1 MTTIAATLGAGSGID
16 TKALVDALVSAEQT
30 PRATALKA
38 RSDTIDAKIS
48 GLAQIKSGLDALV
61 SALATRTAGGALGP
75 LPASGDA
82 TLMTASAIRGATPDL
97 QPTAIDIQA
106 LATGETL
113 VSGALAAGT
122 APVGT
127 GMLTLRLGTMT
138 DDGQGGFSFS
148 GGSAAPID
156 ITITPANN
164 TLAGLRDAI
173 NAAQP
178 AGAGKV
184 MASIINDGSG
194 ARLVL
199 KGGTGAASAF
209 ILTAAPDDGAAPG
222 DGLTRFVHMPG
233 TSTMTRAATA
243 GDARVSVDGV
253 VVTRATNSIRDLIP
267 GVLIDLHKT
276 GTVTL
281 GVSRDPS
288 GLKTAV
294 GDIVSAVNALQ
305 SLAGDLS
312 KGASAT
318 DPAGALVGDA
328 SIRSLHGK
336 LLGLI
341 STPVAIGTTGTTA
354 RLADLGIATARD
366 GTLSIDDTKLSAA
379 IAADPDAV
387 EALLVS
393 LTGSGLSGK
402 PKGALAQIQSDFAAA
417 TGSNG
422 GATARLTQ
430 QKTRIT
436 TDQAA
441 LTGRM
446 DSLRLHLTQQYAA
459 MEKAVAAFK
468 STQDFMTQ
476 QIKAWN
482 QTTN

>member
-1 MTTIAATLGAGSGID
+1 
-16 TKALVDALVSAEQT
+16 
-30 PRATALKA
+30 
-38 RSDTIDAKIS
+38 
-48 GLAQIKSGLDALV
+48 
-61 SALATRTAGGALGP
+61 
-75 LPASGDA
+75 
-82 TLMTASAIRGATPDL
+82 MTASATAGATPNL

-113 VSGALAAGT
+113 VSGALASGT

-127 GMLTLRLGTMT
+127 GVLTLRLGTMT

-148 GGSAAPID
+148 GGAGDPID
-156 ITITPANN
+156 ITITSANN

-178 AGAGKV
+178 AGASKV
-184 MASIINDGSG
+184 VASIINDGSG

-209 ILTAAPDDGAAPG
+209 ILTAAPDDGAAAG

-243 GDARVSVDGV
+243 GDARVAVDGV
-253 VVTRATNSIRDLIP
+253 VVTRATNTIRDLIP
-267 GVLIDLHKT
+267 GVSIDLHKT

-294 GDIVSAVNALQ
+294 SDIVSAVNALQ
-305 SLAGDLS
+305 SLAADLS

-341 STPVAIGTTGTTA
+341 STPVAVGSTTA
-354 RLADLGIATARD
+354 RLADLGISTARD
-366 GTLSIDDTKLSAA
+366 GTLSLDDTKLSAA
-379 IAADPDAV
+379 IATDPDAV

-402 PKGALAQIQSDFAAA
+402 PKGALAKIQSDFAAA
-417 TGSNG
+417 TGNNG
-422 GATARLTQ
+422 GATARLTT
-430 QKTRIT
+430 QKTRISN
-436 TDQAA
+436 DQAK
-441 LTGRM
+441 LTTRM
-446 DSLRLHLTQQYAA
+446 DSLRTHLTQQYAA

-468 STQDFMTQ
+468 ATQDFMTQ
-476 QIKAWN
+476 QIDAWN
-482 QTTN
+482 QSTN